1 MEINDT
7 TEIGEFCKVFGDT
20 PRNRILEF
28 FLEGR
33 EIDFGIGDVAKET
46 GLNRATAYNTMEELI
61 GQGFIVPT
69 RKLGN
74 TQMYKLNK
82 NKDEVKALLKAFDM
96 LLENI
101 VKEHSREQLVEA

>member
-1 MEINDT
+1 METDGT

-28 FLEGR
+28 LLTGR
-33 EIDFGIGDVAKET
+33 ELDFGIGDIARET
-46 GLNRATAYNTMEELI
+46 GLNRATSYNTMEELI
-61 GQGFIVPT
+61 RQKFIMPT

-74 TQMYKLNK
+74 TQLYKLNTDK
-82 NKDEVKALLKAFDM
+82 QEVKALIEAFNV

-101 VKEHSREQLVEA
+101 AKEYISEQLVEA